1 MTLDYIMQLNPLET
15 IIDII
20 RLYLINLCTYYINLK
35 IVNEIIIKKKLEIP
49 FIFLIIFLITII
61 SKYIKDEINLLY
73 CNIGAILLIG
83 CLFSI
88 RSKNNIG
95 YSIMITLISLTIN
108 YIILVISGI
117 LWFLVFFNFDIQN
130 DDINVIVMLIIY
142 AELIFCF
149 SKIKRFKKG
158 FAFLQS
164 KLKNEYFN
172 MLILNISCVI
182 LFVLAILFNYNL
194 LLSRQLTFAVIIFA
208 IMMFITIQKSLQLY
222 YKQKMLVKDLEETKA
237 ELEDKK
243 KEVAELE
250 KENLEFSKVSHSIA
264 HKQRALEHKLNELSM
279 KSEIAD
285 EIDIKDRIENLSAG
299 LSKKQVV
306 VLDKTGI
313 SEIDDMLSFMQSE
326 CVKNKIDFQLQLS
339 GNIYTMINHYVD
351 KEELEILL
359 ADHIKNAIIAIGY
372 GDNVNKSIL
381 VRLGKLDG
389 NYGLYVY
396 DSGIEFEIDTL
407 LNLGKKPSTT
417 HKDSGGTGMGFMN
430 TFDTLRKH
438 KASFIIEEYGKPVK
452 DNFTKALKFKFD
464 NKDEFKICT
473 YREEEI
479 KNADKEN
486 ALVVEKIDF

>member
-1 MTLDYIMQLNPLET
+1 MEYLMKIDELET
-15 IIDII
+15 IVDTI
-20 RLYLINLCTYYINLK
+20 RLYFINLCVYYMNFKIINNV
-35 IVNEIIIKKKLEIP
+35 IVEKREKLP
-49 FIFLIIFLITII
+49 KTCLIIFFVTI
-61 SKYIKDEINLLY
+61 SCKYIKDRVDFLY
-73 CNIGAILLIG
+73 CIISEIILISF
-83 CLFSI
+83 LFSAKT
-88 RSKNNIG
+88 KNRMG
-95 YSIMITLISLTIN
+95 YSIIVTVISLTVN
-108 YIILVISGI
+108 YIIFAISACLCFVLVA
-117 LWFLVFFNFDIQN
+117 VFNIRSDY
-130 DDINVIVMLIIY
+130 INIIVILIIDMV
-142 AELIFCF
+142 LFLCF
-149 SKIKRFKKG
+149 LRIKRFRKG
-158 FAFLQS
+158 FTFLKS
-164 KLKNEYFN
+164 KLQNEYFN
-172 MLILNISCVI
+172 MLILNISCLI
-182 LFVLAILFNYNL
+182 LFSIIILSNYGGNINRGIGIGL
-194 LLSRQLTFAVIIFA
+194 VIFA
-208 IMMFITIQKSLQLY
+208 IMMFVTIQKSLQLY

-264 HKQRALEHKLNELSM
+264 HKQRDLEHKLNELSM

-306 VLDKTGI
+306 VLDETGI
-313 SEIDDMLSFMQSE
+313 SEIDDMLAFMQSE

-339 GNIYTMINHYVD
+339 GNIYTMINHYVE

-389 NYGLYVY
+389 NYGLYIY
-396 DSGIEFEIDTL
+396 DSGIEFEIETL
-407 LNLGKKPSTT
+407 INLGKKPSTT

-464 NKDEFKICT
+464 NKNEFKICT
-473 YREEEI
+473 YRKEEI
-479 KNADKEN
+479 KKEDKEN
-486 ALVVEKIDF
+486 SLVVIDF